1 MSRQAEAGPQDS
13 HIFVPGAGTAIP
25 NYRLRAAARSIA
37 VHLALGILLA
47 LFMLPILWMLSTSL
61 KPASQVELRPPQWIP
76 SPFNWVNFA
85 DFWTY
90 ASFDTGILNSAIMT
104 FGAMIGVFLS
114 GPFVAFGFARLQFDG
129 RDFLFVVVLATMI
142 LPAQVTLIPLYI
154 IYKNIGWLNTFYP
167 FIVPSFLGGGAF
179 FIFLLR
185 QFFLTIPVELED
197 AARIDGCN
205 AFRIFAQIFLPLSK
219 PVLATIGIFSFVNG
233 WNDYFGPLI
242 FLSSPKMMPVTVVLA
257 TLKDLEGGIQYNLV
271 MAAAFVA
278 VLPCLAVFF
287 IFQEHL
293 VGGIAISGLKG

>member
-1 MSRQAEAGPQDS
+1 MSRQAEVESQDGL
-13 HIFVPGAGTAIP
+13 PLAPAARAAIP
-25 NYRLRAAARSIA
+25 NYRLRAAARGVA
-37 VHLALGILLA
+37 VHLVLGILLL

-85 DFWTY
+85 DFWRY
-90 ASFDTGILNSAIMT
+90 ASFDRGILNSAIMT
-104 FGAMIGVFLS
+104 FGAMIGVFVS
-114 GPFVAFGFARLQFDG
+114 GPFVAFGFARLQFAG
-129 RDFLFVVVLATMI
+129 RNFLFVVVLATMM

-242 FLSSPKMMPVTVVLA
+242 FLSSPKKMPVTVVLA
-257 TLKDLEGGIQYNLV
+257 TFKDLEGGIQYNLV

>member
-1 MSRQAEAGPQDS
+1 MNRQAEAASRGRFS
-13 HIFVPGAGTAIP
+13 LSP
-25 NYRLRAAARSIA
+25 NDRAETSKYRLRAAAQSIGI
-37 VHLALGILLA
+37 HLVLGVLLI

-85 DFWTY
+85 DFWGY
-90 ASFDTGILNSAIMT
+90 ASFDSGLLNSAIMT
-104 FGAMIGVFLS
+104 FGAMIGVFVS

-129 RDFLFVVVLATMI
+129 RNFLFVVVLATMM

-219 PVLATIGIFSFVNG
+219 PVLATIGIFSFING
-233 WNDYFGPLI
+233 WNDFFGPLI

-257 TLKDLEGGIQYNLV
+257 TFKDLEGGIQYNLV

>member
-1 MSRQAEAGPQDS
+1 MSRQAEVGSQGSLAAAPT
-13 HIFVPGAGTAIP
+13 PGAAIT
-25 NYRLRAAARSIA
+25 NYRLRAAVQSVGI
-37 VHLALGILLA
+37 HLALAVLLI
-47 LFMLPILWMLSTSL
+47 LFMLPIMWMLSTSL

-85 DFWTY
+85 DFWRY
-90 ASFDTGILNSAIMT
+90 ASFDRGLLNSAIMT
-104 FGAMIGVFLS
+104 FGAMIGVFVS
-114 GPFVAFGFARLQFDG
+114 GPLVAFGFARLQFVG
-129 RDFLFVVVLATMI
+129 RNVLFVVVLATMM

-167 FIVPSFLGGGAF
+167 FIVPAFMGGGAF

-197 AARIDGCN
+197 AARIDGCS
-205 AFRIFAQIFLPLSK
+205 AWRIFAQIFLPLSK
-219 PVLATIGIFSFVNG
+219 PVLATIGIFSFING

-242 FLSSPKMMPVTVVLA
+242 FLSSPKKMPVTVVLA
-257 TLKDLEGGIQYNLV
+257 TFKDLEGGVQYNLV

-293 VGGIAISGLKG
+293 VGGIALSGLKG